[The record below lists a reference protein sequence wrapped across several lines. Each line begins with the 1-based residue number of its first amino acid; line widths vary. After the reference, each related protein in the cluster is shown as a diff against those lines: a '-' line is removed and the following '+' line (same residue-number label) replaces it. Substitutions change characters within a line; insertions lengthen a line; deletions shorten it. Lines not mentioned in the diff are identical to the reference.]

1 MSASLFKAAI
11 EANPNE
17 EQYWLS
23 FIDALIKLGRM
34 DDARKILEQGKANG
48 LMRRSTH

>member
-1 MSASLFKAAI
+1 MV
-11 EANPNE
+11 E
-17 EQYWLS
+17 S

-48 LMRRSTH
+48 LGEREGQRIRSKPCNF